1 MSETN
6 EVAIILGRP
15 DYDLPLGDPE
25 WRPGGELATVGHDG
39 LPYLWRFDGDR
50 ASLWAP
56 AASLGGIRLDHP
68 ASRDAGECCALLRQA
83 QARMRAVQ
91 SALLDLAETLLSL
104 AGETPSQALNERLH
118 AVRTRLADELLMF
131 TDAPDDGAYA
141 IFRPMPEVVAIDG
154 APKSD
159 EDRRKLRPLAVI
171 LLEQHATLLG
181 IEDPDALLA
190 LAAP

>member
-1 MSETN
+1 
-6 EVAIILGRP
+6 
-15 DYDLPLGDPE
+15 
-25 WRPGGELATVGHDG
+25 
-39 LPYLWRFDGDR
+39 
-50 ASLWAP
+50 
-56 AASLGGIRLDHP
+56 
-68 ASRDAGECCALLRQA
+68 
-83 QARMRAVQ
+83 MRAVR
-91 SALLDLAETLLSL
+91 SALLDLTETLLSL